1 MSPITGKKQL
11 TLVFVLDQTNQKV
24 LLGMKKRGFGQG
36 RFNGFGGKVEKGET
50 ILQGAH
56 RELEE
61 EAFVTTDK
69 LDRVGMLLFTFEN
82 DPIAL
87 EVHVF
92 CTDSYSGEPKE
103 SEEMKPEWFSY
114 ANIPYDTM
122 WPDDKYWLPIMFKG
136 NRFTGRFDFAEDQTT
151 ILEEEL
157 QTLQSEPPDEW
168 QL

>member
-1 MSPITGKKQL
+1 M
-11 TLVFVLDQTNQKV
+11 FV
-24 LLGMKKRGFGQG
+24 
-36 RFNGFGGKVEKGET
+36 GFGGKVEKGET

-103 SEEMKPEWFSY
+103 YVPVFLSIHLY
-114 ANIPYDTM
+114 GAL
-122 WPDDKYWLPIMFKG
+122 LPM
-136 NRFTGRFDFAEDQTT
+136 
-151 ILEEEL
+151 LVC
-157 QTLQSEPPDEW
+157 
-168 QL
+168 